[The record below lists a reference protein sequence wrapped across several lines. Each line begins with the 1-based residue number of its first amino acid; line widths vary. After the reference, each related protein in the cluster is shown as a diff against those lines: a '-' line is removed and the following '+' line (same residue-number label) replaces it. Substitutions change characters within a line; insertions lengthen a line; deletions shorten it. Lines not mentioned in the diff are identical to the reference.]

1 MSCGLGRALGNLPL
15 FPRSAFVFTK
25 LSGLSWRQTLP
36 SRQLLV
42 PSLLRFSKASRS
54 QLQVLGCRRGHRPL
68 ARVPRIVFSC
78 QRCPEGCATTKNFGP
93 SPSGTSR
100 PQPAADTPLAA
111 QRGSTCPGG
120 HLPHLSTQGLS
131 TRPGVLGSTA
141 FSRGGAG
148 QP

>member
-36 SRQLLV
+36 SRQLLL
-42 PSLLRFSKASRS
+42 PSLLRFSKASR
-54 QLQVLGCRRGHRPL
+54 LGVSSKCWDAEEDIALRLGSPGL
-68 ARVPRIVFSC
+68 SS
-78 QRCPEGCATTKNFGP
+78 PEGCATTKNFGP

-111 QRGSTCPGG
+111 QRGSSCPGG
-120 HLPHLSTQGLS
+120 HLPHLSTRTL
-131 TRPGVLGSTA
+131 TTCLGVLGSTA
-141 FSRGGAG
+141 FSGGGSG